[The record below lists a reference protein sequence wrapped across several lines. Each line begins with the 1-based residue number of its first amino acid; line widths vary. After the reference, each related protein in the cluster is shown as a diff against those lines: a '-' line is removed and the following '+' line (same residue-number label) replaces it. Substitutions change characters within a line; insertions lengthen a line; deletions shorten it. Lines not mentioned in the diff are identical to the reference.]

1 MESGQ
6 LPELELPE
14 PPDFPS
20 SPVRASLSKRSSATV
35 EVFISSSPF
44 YFVGVSIS
52 NRPFTSEEV
61 SIVSFHL
68 PALAPSTESFLNLDL
83 DLRFFQVPV
92 YFDSR
97 ILRPSISS

>member
-6 LPELELPE
+6 LPEPELPE

-20 SPVRASLSKRSSATV
+20 SPVRASLSKRSSATI
-35 EVFISSSPF
+35 EVFISNSPF
-44 YFVGVSIS
+44 YFAGFSIS

-68 PALAPSTESFLNLDL
+68 PALAPSTESFLNLGLDL
-83 DLRFFQVPV
+83 DFFKFQ
-92 YFDSR
+92 YTLIQGF
-97 ILRPSISS
+97 LGLPSLL